1 MHLVH
6 EATGS
11 ASLVVLLFRRAAG
24 WHAACSD
31 VSMPP
36 KPSQGNGA
44 MRIEQLM
51 SRPVH
56 TCRSSDVLSVPAQ
69 QMWEH
74 DVGAI
79 PVVDDHGRLVGIVT
93 DRDIC
98 MAALLQGK
106 PLHAIPV
113 AAVMTPDVH
122 ACEVDDTVE
131 TAEQLMKLKQ
141 VRRIPVVADGKNPV
155 GILSLNDIARE
166 AGASSK
172 KNGSD
177 RQVVQTL
184 AAISAPRA
192 HAIQRTTA

>member
-1 MHLVH
+1 
-6 EATGS
+6 
-11 ASLVVLLFRRAAG
+11 
-24 WHAACSD
+24 
-31 VSMPP
+31 MPT

-69 QMWEH
+69 QMWDH

-79 PVVDDHGRLVGIVT
+79 PVIDDRDRLVGIVT

-106 PLHAIPV
+106 PLHAIAV
-113 AAVMTPDVH
+113 ATVMTPNVH
-122 ACEVDDTVE
+122 TCEVDDTVE

-141 VRRIPVVADGKNPV
+141 VRRVPVVAEGQHPV

-166 AGASSK
+166 ASASSK
-172 KNGSD
+172 KNGSE

-192 HAIQRTTA
+192 HALQRTSS